1 MTDFLLTRLRN
12 ALWNPEKKLK
22 IPYAEFTPLMKIA
35 EQQTVLG
42 LILDG
47 IGGFHELEAFKDDLL
62 QYIGLV
68 ESTKQ
73 DNKLIDKEVTSFAEA
88 CRRNGIDCIV
98 VKGQLIAQHY
108 PQPELRMPGDIDFLI
123 KEDYSTCREKV
134 EKMMEVALPE
144 KLAEKEITFHRGNYV
159 YELHESLV
167 DFGNKKNIQYWDGI
181 MEEVWATPF
190 HEKINDVEVRTL
202 PPTINAAYLFIHLF
216 FHFIRGGI
224 GLRQLCDWAVYLN
237 HYKDEID
244 RKKLQEMLCELDLL
258 KAYRVFGW
266 ILVDKLGLPQS
277 SFPMQLNDKDR
288 KWEAG
293 IMRIIMNGGNFGR
306 KNHKATNSLLFKAET
321 LLMIIKNCM
330 KYYSLAPRELRT
342 MVPYMIKVNWRLIV
356 NR

>member
-1 MTDFLLTRLRN
+1 MTFFLTLLKN

-22 IPYAEFTPLMKIA
+22 IPYAEFSPLMKIA

-47 IGGFHELEAFKDDLL
+47 IGGFNEPDAPKDGLL
-62 QYIGLV
+62 QYIGIV

-73 DNKLIDKEVTSFAEA
+73 DNKLINKEVSSFAEA

-123 KEDYSTCREKV
+123 KEDYSICRGKV
-134 EKMMEVALPE
+134 ERMMDVSLPE
-144 KLAEKEITFHRGNYV
+144 KLAEKEIAFNRGDYI

-167 DFGNKKNIQYWDGI
+167 DFGNQKNVQYWNGI
-181 MEEVWATPF
+181 MEEVWNTPF
-190 HEKINDVEVRTL
+190 YEKINDVDVRTL
-202 PPTINAAYLFIHLF
+202 PPTVNAAYLFIHLF

-244 RKKLQEMLCELDLL
+244 RKKLQEILSELDLL
-258 KAYRVFGW
+258 KAYRAFGW
-266 ILVDKLGLPQS
+266 ILVDKLWLPLA
-277 SFPMQLNDKDR
+277 SFPMQLDDKDR

-293 IMRIIMNGGNFGR
+293 IMRIIMDGGNFGR
-306 KNHKATNSLLFKAET
+306 KNHNATNSWLFKAET
-321 LLMIIKNCM
+321 LMMIIKNCI
-330 KYYSLAPRELRT
+330 KYYPLAPRELRT
-342 MVPYMIKVNWRLIV
+342 MVPYMVRVNWRLMA